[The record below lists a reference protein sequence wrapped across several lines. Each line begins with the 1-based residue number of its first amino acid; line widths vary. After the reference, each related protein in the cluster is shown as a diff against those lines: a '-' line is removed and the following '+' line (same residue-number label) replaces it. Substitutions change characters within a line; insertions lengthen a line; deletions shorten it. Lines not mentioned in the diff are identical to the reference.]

1 MSVLTICPVP
11 ATTSLLFQLPL
22 GFAPDA
28 HPLCP
33 PARSPKSSTPGPQET
48 PVASPWITTR
58 SSVHHAGV
66 QRSGSH
72 PQVFHHSG
80 AQLTLM
86 PGIKDSPRDVLELW
100 TKSLRFQP
108 QESKTSETRKQ
119 SILVIKTSHILSTFW
134 SADGKLYH
142 GRIPLS

>member
-1 MSVLTICPVP
+1 MPCTSRHKPALSV
-11 ATTSLLFQLPL
+11 ASW
-22 GFAPDA
+22 
-28 HPLCP
+28 LCP
-33 PARSPKSSTPGPQET
+33 RCSPRVLLPAPQRAPHQVPHQET

-86 PGIKDSPRDVLELW
+86 QGIKDSPRDVLELW
-100 TKSLRFQP
+100 TKSLHFQP
-108 QESKTSETRKQ
+108 QEGVSPKTSETRKQ

-134 SADGKLYH
+134 SGDGKLYH
-142 GRIPLS
+142 GRISLS